1 MSNLLDFDLSSAI
14 KALKNKEISSVELTN
29 TYLNAIEN
37 TSNLGAYLD
46 IQKDYAL
53 QMAKKSDEKIS
64 QGMAGPLEGVPIA
77 VKDMFC
83 TKDIKT
89 TASSKILENFYPTY
103 ESTVTQNLWDD
114 GAVMLGKLSCDEFA
128 MGSSN
133 ETAAKGN
140 VINPWSK
147 TNPISPGGSSG
158 GSAAAVAARSAL
170 AATGTDTGGSIR
182 QPAALCG
189 ITGIKPTYGRAS
201 RWGMIAFASS
211 LDQAGT
217 FARNAEDCALLLN
230 HICSH
235 DSKDSTSIS
244 DKQENYLVNLDN
256 DLKGKTIGIIKE
268 FDISSLNKE
277 VQDSFEQTK
286 KIFEGLGA
294 NFVEVSMPNIKLS
307 VPTYYV
313 VAPAECSSNL
323 SRFDGVKYGY
333 RAKNA
338 ENLEELYIKSR
349 SEGFGDE
356 VKRRILIGTYV
367 LSAGFYDAYYKKA
380 QQSRRMIKNDFVDA
394 FNQVDII
401 MSPSSPSSAFKI
413 GSKTEDPIEMYLEDL
428 FTISSNLAG
437 VPAMSIPHGFAKGL
451 PIGLQL
457 IGNYLEESKILNF
470 AHQYQKNSD
479 WHLKTPNLG
488 ESS

>member
-1 MSNLLDFDLSSAI
+1 MNIKYKTLSELKELLEKKD
-14 KALKNKEISSVELTN
+14 ISSFELVEETFKNISSSKTNSFITLNEEVALTKAKEFDQGECKGD
-29 TYLNAIEN
+29 LAGLPI
-37 TSNLGAYLD
+37 A
-46 IQKDYAL
+46 QKDL
-53 QMAKKSDEKIS
+53 
-64 QGMAGPLEGVPIA
+64 
-77 VKDMFC
+77 FC
-83 TKDIKT
+83 TKNLRT
-89 TASSKILENFYPTY
+89 TCGSRILENFIPPYNA
-103 ESTVTQNLWDD
+103 TVVENLSKA
-114 GAVMLGKLSCDEFA
+114 GSICVGKTNMDEFA

-133 ETAAKGN
+133 ETSYFGTVK
-140 VINPWSK
+140 NPWDLERV
-147 TNPISPGGSSG
+147 PGGSSG
-158 GSAAAVAARSAL
+158 GSAAAVAEGL
-170 AATGTDTGGSIR
+170 VCAATGTDTGGSIR

-211 LDQAGT
+211 LDQAGA

-235 DSKDSTSIS
+235 DEKDSTSLS
-244 DKQENYLVNLDN
+244 NDKENYLENINN
-256 DLKGKTIGIIKE
+256 DLKGKKIGIVKE
-268 FDISSLNKE
+268 FDISNLSKE
-277 VQDSFEQTK
+277 VQDSFEQSK
-286 KIFEGLGA
+286 KIFESLGA

-333 RAKNA
+333 RA
-338 ENLEELYIKSR
+338 ENVNDLEDLYIKSR

-380 QQSRRMIKNDFVDA
+380 QQSRRMIKNDFVKA
-394 FNQVDII
+394 FSEVDVI

-437 VPAMSIPHGFAKGL
+437 VPAMSIPHGFSKNL

-457 IGNYLEESKILNF
+457 IGNYLEESEILNF
-470 AHQYQKNSD
+470 AHQYQKNTD
-479 WHLKTPNLG
+479 WHKRNPDFG
-488 ESS
+488 ENS

>member
-1 MSNLLDFDLSSAI
+1 MSIKYKTLSELKELLEKKD
-14 KALKNKEISSVELTN
+14 ISSFELLEETFKNISSSKTN
-29 TYLNAIEN
+29 SFITLNEEAALTKAKEFDQGECKGDLAGLPI
-37 TSNLGAYLD
+37 A
-46 IQKDYAL
+46 QKDL
-53 QMAKKSDEKIS
+53 
-64 QGMAGPLEGVPIA
+64 
-77 VKDMFC
+77 FC
-83 TKDIKT
+83 TKNLRT
-89 TASSKILENFYPTY
+89 TCGSRILENFIPPYNA
-103 ESTVTQNLWDD
+103 TVVENLSKA
-114 GAVMLGKLSCDEFA
+114 GSICVGKTNMDEFA

-133 ETAAKGN
+133 ETSYFGAVK
-140 VINPWSK
+140 NPWDLERV
-147 TNPISPGGSSG
+147 PGGSSG
-158 GSAAAVAARSAL
+158 GSAAAVAEGL
-170 AATGTDTGGSIR
+170 VCAATGTDTGGSIR

-211 LDQAGT
+211 LDQAGA

-235 DSKDSTSIS
+235 DEKDSTSLS
-244 DKQENYLVNLDN
+244 NDKENYLENINN
-256 DLKGKTIGIIKE
+256 DLKGKKIGIVKE
-268 FDISSLNKE
+268 FDISNLSKE
-277 VQDSFEQTK
+277 VQDSFEQSK
-286 KIFEGLGA
+286 KIFELLGA

-333 RAKNA
+333 RA
-338 ENLEELYIKSR
+338 ENVNDLEDLYIKSR

-380 QQSRRMIKNDFVDA
+380 QQSRRMIKNDFVKA
-394 FNQVDII
+394 FSEVDVI

-437 VPAMSIPHGFAKGL
+437 VPAMSIPHGFSKNL

-457 IGNYLEESKILNF
+457 IGNYLEESEILNF
-470 AHQYQKNSD
+470 AHQYQKNTD
-479 WHLKTPNLG
+479 WHIRNPDSGDN
-488 ESS
+488 S